1 MAELENGWYISS
13 TDDPNLE
20 YVIDNGNGKYT
31 FKPKAGGKTYEIT
44 YVEDGKTGT
53 TIYTP
58 NTEECNPCYKET
70 TFNGWAGPNSF
81 SPFPSAGGT
90 AKVVYNL
97 GECWEVKVV
106 RNTKNA
112 TAVTTSQTSSSIS
125 VAKNETTA
133 AIISEVE
140 YEFKNKYVPTA
151 TKNETVKIYQ
161 QSKCSTDTECPEVS
175 PAEKHI
181 GKEESDVE
189 VTFTEGCWI
198 LTDKYLTMDGQ
209 PVSDD
214 VAKFTT
220 NKIIHVYENKASNS
234 RTIVAEY
241 IFTNNALGRVCNR
254 FVEITQE
261 EGCNCSNVTYEVVK
275 SSFTHEGGS
284 AKIGNL
290 TTCDRNKTSI
300 EVKSGSSYITSGP
313 AIAQEPQSGVYPVS
327 ITVKSNET
335 RDTTYHVKYVINF
348 NGQQCKP
355 GESETPPYYD
365 LIIEPKGCTCDCNYL
380 KRIDKDKPYFFPTK
394 DTNPGRPTL
403 TNQILKE
410 LVMKDGFSSHCTYED
425 LEPYAIDTGITRIWT
440 AVTGNILEIRGDIA
454 DITKEGEYKR
464 ALRFGLKVCGND
476 CNILNP
482 PFYVFQRCYCGT
494 DDCRNE
500 YNIEGGGTVVED
512 HPMYM
517 GGCVENGWPSDW
529 PRDRYPFPKYPN
541 GKYHGDADSVFVNS
555 LYVVPMKPVNGVLQ
569 PMYATANNPEG
580 KVKLFHTVNGE
591 FIADGSTFYWP
602 DHRTTNKP
610 VLVTYNEQ
618 GYPLGISID
627 VNTTRPMIGV
637 ASLIGAKTAST
648 SSVTITYD
656 EDGNTENVQMYT
668 WLDDETKSLIS
679 ENTKWEV
686 LLTTDED
693 VTVAGPN
700 PGTNCCKEFITTIYQ
715 AKKGYRYNKDYRID
729 DMATLEQCP

>member
-31 FKPKAGGKTYEIT
+31 FKPEAGGKTYEIT

-97 GECWEVKVV
+97 GECWEVRVV

-125 VAKNETTA
+125 VAKNETTVA
-133 AIISEVE
+133 VISEVE

-189 VTFTEGCWI
+189 VTFTEDCWI

-220 NKIIHVYENKASNS
+220 NKIIHVYENKESNS

-241 IFTNNALGRVCNR
+241 IFTNNALGRVCNK
-254 FVEITQE
+254 FVEIIQE

-300 EVKSGSSYITSGP
+300 EVKDGDEYISSGP
-313 AIAQEPQSGVYPVS
+313 TIGTPTNDVYPVS

-335 RDTTYHVKYVINF
+335 RDTTHVKYVINF
-348 NGQQCKP
+348 DGQQCKP

-365 LIIEPKGCTCDCNYL
+365 LIIEPRECKCRD
-380 KRIDKDKPYFFPTK
+380 IDVIFEGDGAHKFD
-394 DTNPGRPTL
+394 L
-403 TNQILKE
+403 NQQDNVILCK
-410 LVMKDGFSSHCTYED
+410 LQVNSNCVDVSDDMFDYSTSHFT
-425 LEPYAIDTGITRIWT
+425 
-440 AVTGNILEIRGDIA
+440 EIRVGDKIRTSPDVYNVMA
-454 DITKEGEYKR
+454 D
-464 ALRFGLKVCGND
+464 LPGLNTAESTSFSIKVGNYTCG
-476 CNILNP
+476 
-482 PFYVFQRCYCGT
+482 PFMIYRTCFCGT
-494 DDCRNE
+494 DNCK
-500 YNIEGGGTVVED
+500 VE
-512 HPMYM
+512 
-517 GGCVENGWPSDW
+517 
-529 PRDRYPFPKYPN
+529 F
-541 GKYHGDADSVFVNS
+541 
-555 LYVVPMKPVNGVLQ
+555 L
-569 PMYATANNPEG
+569 
-580 KVKLFHTVNGE
+580 
-591 FIADGSTFYWP
+591 
-602 DHRTTNKP
+602 
-610 VLVTYNEQ
+610 
-618 GYPLGISID
+618 
-627 VNTTRPMIGV
+627 
-637 ASLIGAKTAST
+637 
-648 SSVTITYD
+648 
-656 EDGNTENVQMYT
+656 
-668 WLDDETKSLIS
+668 
-679 ENTKWEV
+679 
-686 LLTTDED
+686 
-693 VTVAGPN
+693 
-700 PGTNCCKEFITTIYQ
+700 
-715 AKKGYRYNKDYRID
+715 
-729 DMATLEQCP
+729 